1 MNLKTTVTLVVLSVA
16 GAAYWASSTALGTHI
31 SDSGTLNVLK
41 NDVTEDQLTRIEIR
55 RDANHLILER
65 KPKGQWSLPGNW
77 PVREPEVRELV
88 DRLSNLRSRFA
99 PMRLGDKPERYGLAE
114 VQRPLH
120 VDVQANGKTYK
131 LILGEE
137 PAETNRFSRPTF
149 LRLGDEHEVL
159 RLAPNLVANLDRPAD
174 YYQQRR
180 LFPSERPKTDKDTP
194 TRSVSEADSKPLL
207 DAKALAVQG
216 GDSAAGYAVAKS
228 GSDWELQQ
236 PVRDAVDPDK
246 IKSLLAAVPDVWAE
260 QFVEP
265 GKSLADCGLD
275 KPERSMKVTLADSG
289 EVKLLIGKESQVKT
303 RTVTRPP
310 PMDMPPGMP
319 RTPQQE
325 VVHDAYCYAK
335 LANNDQIFEIKADK
349 LKELF
354 TPAQSLRDAHLA
366 RFKTDDVKR
375 VEIRGQGVEMTLA
388 KDKDQWK
395 LEKPVAASAENSRV
409 NDLLDKL
416 TSVQARD
423 KDIIDGGDPK
433 SYGLDNPAATV
444 TVEVQP
450 KDAAARTLKFEIG
463 REDGAKKKVYVRT
476 LGRERINAV
485 EDTLAALVRRP
496 ALAYR
501 GRKLIDLTSADVAR
515 IDIERGKNKFSLEQ
529 TNGKWALPGPPAVPA
544 DGYKV
549 NQLAGDLGRLEA
561 VEFIDANPADL
572 ESKYGLGPS
581 GIHVKMTPA
590 KKDQQAVSLV
600 IGKPRQDRPEYYARL
615 DSSPAV
621 FTIKKDLRELVDQG
635 ALAFR
640 PQELWQ
646 LVPSEITEIARD
658 HEGVHERLVKDGDA
672 WRLTEPFYAPVD
684 KAKADN
690 VAGDLATLKV
700 QRYETAGTKEL
711 ASYGLDKP
719 ARLSIRTKPTGKDAK
734 PEEHVVLIGKS
745 TADKT
750 AFAKLP
756 SDDSVFILDERVA
769 AAAATRP
776 LDYLDRE
783 LWALDRDR
791 IDKIQ
796 WQPGGLTLR
805 RDAARWTV
813 EGSTLHFDADSAA
826 VASLLGGL
834 MKLRAER
841 FADFG
846 GKPGSFGLDKPTE
859 IVRIDLKPAAGKPES
874 HTIAIGGPVANE
886 TGSHFARVDD
896 GKAVAVL
903 SPGTIKDLKRSHLD
917 FVDRSMW
924 KFDPASVSE
933 LVRGGPSALTVSKKN
948 GVWELTKPAPMPA
961 DGPTVET
968 LIEELS
974 ALKAS
979 RVAAYPAHDPKAFG
993 LAAPAATIQVVI
1005 RGANSKSPPVLKIG
1019 KPADA
1024 SGGRFAQVEGSPAVG
1039 VIPEPLAK
1047 KLLAGPLGF
1056 RDRGMARF
1064 SDADRV
1070 KMTRGGRHVVFAK
1083 IEGTWK
1089 MVQPISAEA
1098 EQNDLEDWVN
1108 ALARL
1113 RADELVAEHS
1123 TDLQNV
1129 GLDRPQVEWRLSSG
1143 DKEVLHLAV
1152 GSPTADGRAAARV
1165 AGNDMVFRLDP
1176 ALSAKATGEYRSRSL
1191 WLPLDSAQVESIRF
1205 GYLNRPFV
1213 LRKVDGKWISADQ
1226 PKTPIRAEAVSSLMD
1241 VLARLRAERFIVDS
1255 AADLK
1260 LYGLAP
1266 PELTL
1271 DVATPSD
1278 KRTLYLGRAEG
1289 GSKRRYGC
1297 LAEPGRSDVFVISDA
1312 DSQAIMQTLASLG
1325 EKRPGR

>member
-16 GAAYWASSTALGTHI
+16 GAAYWASSTALGTRV
-31 SDSGTLNVLK
+31 SESGTLKILA
-41 NDVTEDQLTRIEIR
+41 NDITKDQLTRIELR
-55 RDANHLILER
+55 RDPNHLILER
-65 KPKGQWSLPGNW
+65 KPKRDWSLPGNW

-99 PMRLGDKPERYGLAE
+99 PMRLGDKPDRYGLADAE
-114 VQRPLH
+114 RPLH
-120 VDVQANGKTYK
+120 IDLQAGGKSYK
-131 LILGEE
+131 FVLGEE

-149 LRLGDEHEVL
+149 LRLGDEPEVI
-159 RLAPNLVANLDRPAD
+159 RLAPNLVASLDRPAH

-180 LFPSERPKTDKDTP
+180 LFPSERSKTDDKTP

-207 DAKALAVQG
+207 DAKSLGVRG
-216 GDSAAGYAVAKS
+216 GDSATGYAVAKS
-228 GSDWELQQ
+228 GSDWEMER

-246 IKSLLAAVPDVWAE
+246 IKSLLAAVPDIWAE

-265 GKSLADCGLD
+265 EKSLADCGLD
-275 KPERSMKVTLADSG
+275 KPERTIKVTLTDG
-289 EVKLLIGKESQVKT
+289 REVDLLIGKESQVKT

-310 PMDMPPGMP
+310 PMDTPPGLP

-375 VEIRGQGVEMTLA
+375 VEIREQGTEITLA

-395 LEKPVAASAENSRV
+395 LQKPQAASAENSRV

-423 KDIIDGGDPK
+423 KDVIDGGDLK
-433 SYGLDNPAATV
+433 SYGLENPAATI
-444 TVEVQP
+444 TVEVQSMDGTLRTP
-450 KDAAARTLKFEIG
+450 KYEIG
-463 REDGAKKKVYVRT
+463 REDSDKKKVYVRAV
-476 LGRERINAV
+476 GRQRINAV
-485 EDTLAALVRRP
+485 EDSLAALVRRP

-501 GRKLIDLTSADVAR
+501 GRKLIDMTSADVAR
-515 IDIERGKNKFSLEQ
+515 IDIERGMDKFALEQ
-529 TNGKWALPGPPAVPA
+529 SNGKWNIAGPPAVPA

-561 VEFIDANPADL
+561 TEFIDANAADL
-572 ESKYGLGPS
+572 ESKYGLGPT

-590 KKDQQAVSLV
+590 KKEQQAVSLV
-600 IGKPRQDRPEYYARL
+600 IGKPRQDRPEYYAKL

-621 FTIKKDLRELVDQG
+621 FTIKKDLHELVDQG

-640 PQELWQ
+640 PQELWT

-658 HEGVHERLVKDGDA
+658 HEGVHERLVKEGDV
-672 WRLTEPFYAPVD
+672 WRLTEPFNAPVD
-684 KAKADN
+684 KTRADN

-711 ASYGLDKP
+711 ATYGLDKP
-719 ARLSIRTKPTGKDAK
+719 ARLSVRTKATGKDAK
-734 PEEHVVLIGKS
+734 PEERIVLIGKT
-745 TADKT
+745 TADKN

-756 SDDSVFILDERVA
+756 NDDAVFILDERVA
-769 AAAATRP
+769 AAAATKP

-783 LWALDRDR
+783 LWALDRER
-791 IDKIQ
+791 IDKIT
-796 WQPGGLTLR
+796 WQPGGLTLK
-805 RDAARWTV
+805 RDAARWLV
-813 EGSTLHFDADSAA
+813 EASNLHFGAENAA
-826 VASLLGGL
+826 AASVLSGL
-834 MKLRAER
+834 VKLRAER

-846 GKPGSFGLDKPTE
+846 GNPGPYGLDKPAQ
-859 IVRIDLKPAAGKPES
+859 IVHIDLKPAGGKPES
-874 HTIAIGGPVANE
+874 HTITIGGPVPNE
-886 TGSHFARVDD
+886 AGSHFARIDD

-903 SPGTIKDLKRSHLD
+903 ASGTIKDLERTHLD

-933 LVRGGPSALTVSKKN
+933 LVRGGPNALTVSKKN
-948 GVWELTKPAPMPA
+948 GVWELTKPVPMPA
-961 DGPTVET
+961 DGPTMET
-968 LIEELS
+968 LLEELS
-974 ALKAS
+974 ALKAGKI
-979 RVAAYPAHDPKAFG
+979 AAYPAQDPKAFG
-993 LAAPAATIQVVI
+993 LDAPEAIVKVVI
-1005 RGANSKSPPVLKIG
+1005 GGVNPKAPPALKIG

-1024 SGGRFAQVEGSPAVG
+1024 SGGRFAQVEGAPAVG
-1039 VIPEPLAK
+1039 VISEPLAK
-1047 KLLAGPLGF
+1047 KLLAGPLGY
-1056 RDRGMARF
+1056 RDRGMVRF

-1070 KMTRGGRHVVFAK
+1070 EMTRGGRHVVFAK
-1083 IEGTWK
+1083 VEGTWK
-1089 MVQPISAEA
+1089 MVQPVSAEA
-1098 EQNDLEDWVN
+1098 EQSDLEEWVN
-1108 ALARL
+1108 SLARL
-1113 RADELVAEHS
+1113 RADELVAEHPS
-1123 TDLQNV
+1123 DLQ
-1129 GLDRPQVEWRLSSG
+1129 GLGLNQPRVDWRLWSG
-1143 DKEVLHLAV
+1143 DKEALHLAI
-1152 GSPTADGRAAARV
+1152 GSVTSDGRVAARV

-1191 WLPLDSAQVESIRF
+1191 WLPLDSAQVESIR
-1205 GYLNRPFV
+1205 YDYREHPFA
-1213 LRKVDGKWISADQ
+1213 LRKIDGKWTAVDQ
-1226 PKTPIRAEAVSSLMD
+1226 PKTPIRAEAVSSLLD

-1271 DVATPSD
+1271 EVATPSD
-1278 KRTLYLGRAEG
+1278 KRTLYIGRAEG
-1289 GSKRRYGC
+1289 GSRRRYAC
-1297 LAEPGRSDVFVISDA
+1297 LAESGRSDVFVISDA
-1312 DSQAIMQTLASLG
+1312 DSQAIMQTLATLG
-1325 EKRPGR
+1325 EKKSGR